1 MASDPNEAVTGALRL
16 RVSGGV
22 EIQATAFGA
31 HAVSWRCQGRERLY
45 LSPRASFGA
54 GKAIRGGI
62 PVIFPQFGGRGSGPR
77 HGFARTRL
85 WESIPTPPTGPG
97 LAFGLRDDDE
107 TRLHWPHRFEAEL
120 ALQPGGDRLRIALT
134 VRNVDNAAFEFTVAL
149 HTYLRVAD
157 IAGTLIHGLEDR
169 PYLDSADG
177 GRRVEA
183 TDAPVRFEGEVDR
196 IYMEARKPLRVTD
209 GDQLLRLESTG
220 FADIVV
226 WNPGA
231 VLASS
236 LDDLGEDQYR
246 RFICVE
252 AGNVVSPV
260 RLEPRTVWTGVQTL
274 VVETRAGI

>member
-1 MASDPNEAVTGALRL
+1 MAPDSNDAVTDALRL
-16 RVSGGV
+16 QVPGGV

-31 HAVSWRCQGRERLY
+31 HAVSWQCQGQERLF

-77 HGFARTRL
+77 HGFARTCI
-85 WESIPTPPTGPG
+85 WEVIPSPLAAPG
-97 LAFGLRDDDE
+97 LAFCLRDDE
-107 TRLHWPHRFEAEL
+107 NTRLHWPHRFEAEL
-120 ALQPGGDRLRIALT
+120 VLQPSDDRLRIGLT
-134 VRNVDNAAFEFTVAL
+134 VRNVDSAPFEFTVAL

-157 IAGTLIHGLEDR
+157 IEGTLIHGLEDR

-177 GRRVEA
+177 GKPVEA

-196 IYMEARKPLRVTD
+196 IYTGTHRPLRVTD

-220 FADIVV
+220 FADTVV

-231 VLASS
+231 ALTAS
-236 LDDLGEDQYR
+236 LNDLGGDQYR

-252 AGNVVSPV
+252 AGNVLAPV
-260 RLEPRTVWTGVQTL
+260 HLEPQTAWEGVQTL
-274 VVETRAGI
+274 IIEPRAGT